1 MDSLPAR
8 LARREALRARA
19 RVLSRVYIRAARALH
34 RLWLRAR
41 ATKAPADQEA
51 YHAGLLVRAAKLDRF
66 CGVLAEMQDGGD
78 DSWVDL
84 HRETKAMVDAACRAQ
99 ERARLR
105 PFAADVGVDQAPGW
119 AFEGGRTDA

>member
-19 RVLSRVYIRAARALH
+19 RVLSRVYVRAARALH

-84 HRETKAMVDAACRAQ
+84 HRETKANGSALRSANCSINYTSAAGAG
-99 ERARLR
+99 A
-105 PFAADVGVDQAPGW
+105 
-119 AFEGGRTDA
+119 GRSANGRGLD